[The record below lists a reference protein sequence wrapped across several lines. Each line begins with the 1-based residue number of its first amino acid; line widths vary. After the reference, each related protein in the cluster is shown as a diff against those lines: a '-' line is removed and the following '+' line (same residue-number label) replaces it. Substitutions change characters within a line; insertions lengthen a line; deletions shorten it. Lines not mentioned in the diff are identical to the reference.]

1 MLSDKRGTV
10 TMPKSF
16 FELRGSSEEIQ
27 RAEGFA
33 HTLAEIW
40 QQPEVWV
47 DSASKVVLFADQW
60 SARIQRAKSIVLT
73 GSGSSFFAGKCLELA
88 LQERLNVPVQ
98 AIESGELLQLRPG
111 ALPPGRP
118 LLVVSFARSG
128 DSPESCGLVS
138 HLLATEPD
146 IEHIVIT
153 CNPQGR
159 LVRTWGTGGIQ
170 PDPRVT
176 VLTLDERTCDRSL
189 VMTSSF
195 TSLAVAGAGLGYRA
209 NEWEEYESAVN
220 TLARSVADL
229 LANSLDM
236 VEAFPIE
243 RIDRMIAVGSGAL
256 QGAALEVSLKMLE
269 MTDGGVLTRAETCL
283 GLRHGPMCA
292 LHERT
297 LTFLPLSNDHY
308 RRAFQVDL
316 LNEIDRKRLGG
327 WKAIIG
333 AQIPSQSI
341 GPSDLALEIPG
352 LCGLSDEWIAIAAV
366 VFGQLIAFLRCRA
379 EGLRPDAPPMDNSIT
394 RVVGEFPLHGIAS
407 GVLG

>member
-1 MLSDKRGTV
+1 MLSEKRGTV
-10 TMPKSF
+10 VMPKSF
-16 FELRGSSEEIQ
+16 SELRGSSEEIQ
-27 RAEGFA
+27 QTEGFA

-47 DSASKVVLFADQW
+47 DSASRMALSADRW
-60 SARIQRAKSIVLT
+60 RERVQRAKSIVLT
-73 GSGSSFFAGKCLELA
+73 GSGSSYFAGKCAELA
-88 LQERLNVPVQ
+88 LQERLSVLVQ
-98 AIESGELLQLRPG
+98 AIESGELLQLGPG
-111 ALPPGRP
+111 ALPPARP
-118 LLVVSFARSG
+118 LLLVSFARSG

-138 HLLATEPD
+138 HLLATEPEV
-146 IEHIVIT
+146 EHIVLT
-153 CNPQGR
+153 CNPRGR
-159 LVRTWGTGGIQ
+159 LARTWGAGGMQ
-170 PDPRVT
+170 SDPRVT

-195 TSLAVAGAGLGYRA
+195 TSLVVAAAGLGYRA
-209 NEWEEYESAVN
+209 NEWADYHATVDG
-220 TLARSVADL
+220 LARSVADL
-229 LANSLDM
+229 LANSLDII
-236 VEAFPIE
+236 EAFPVE

-269 MTDGGVLTRAETCL
+269 MTDGKVLTRAETCL

-297 LTFLPLSNDHY
+297 LTFLPLSNDRC

-333 AQIPSQSI
+333 SQIPSQFVNQ
-341 GPSDLALEIPG
+341 SDVAIEMPG

-366 VFGQLIAFLRCRA
+366 VAGQLLAFLRCRA
-379 EGLRPDAPPMDNSIT
+379 EGLQPDAPPLDDAIT
-394 RVVGEFPLHGIAS
+394 RVVGEFPLHGVAS
-407 GVLG
+407 GVLE